1 MSINVESGTTLTFE
15 KFWAWLRAHTNCILR
30 AGTEEVWLFDHED
43 LHWHLEEDA
52 KRAPVVQ
59 VIQGKK
65 LLAEVALDVR
75 DVLFVQASPDEAE
88 GAQGA
93 TLFEVV
99 VGTKEETYTAYHF
112 VLAHPFEQEEE
123 GHTSSFKH

>member
-15 KFWAWLRAHTNCILR
+15 KFWLWLRAHTHCILR
-30 AGTEEVWLFDHED
+30 AGTEEVFLFDHEE

-52 KRAPVVQ
+52 KRTPIVQ
-59 VIQGKK
+59 LIQGKK
-65 LLAEVALDVR
+65 LLAEVALDIR
-75 DVLFVQASPDEAE
+75 DVLFVQATPEEGE

-99 VGTKEETYTAYHF
+99 VGTKEDTYTAYHF
-112 VLAHPFEQEEE
+112 VLAHPFEEEAQ
-123 GHTSSFKH
+123 GHPSSFKH